1 MTVWLSVLRGNTV
14 FLPVQYLS
22 RTSINHF
29 SFLQTTC
36 VVRTAR
42 VNTPVLLLV
51 LLAEGHEWNPD
62 CFRLGDSIGKLACE
76 TRVRYV
82 VPGNTS
88 ICSSSNGDPLLIDGE
103 TWRNQ
108 KCTFFYCN
116 LPLRC
121 ICPLSNV
128 SANLGFV
135 SQITLLPF
143 DLWFLCSKKTKSN
156 SVRLM

>member
-62 CFRLGDSIGKLACE
+62 CFRLGDSIGTLACE

-108 KCTFFYCN
+108 KCTFFY